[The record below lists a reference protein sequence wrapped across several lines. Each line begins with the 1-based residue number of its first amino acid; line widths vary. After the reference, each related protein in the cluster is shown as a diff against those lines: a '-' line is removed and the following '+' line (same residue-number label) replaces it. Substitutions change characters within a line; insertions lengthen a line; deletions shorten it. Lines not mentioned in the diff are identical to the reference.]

1 LRIGYGITNSEVA
14 GLLNRSRQPFNAN
27 AIAQA
32 AALASIQDEEHIFA
46 TVSNNAIGRTYFESS
61 FAERG
66 WEFVPS
72 HANFVLV
79 NVGDGDRVFAEL
91 LKKGVIVRAMRGY
104 KLPEWVRISIGTPE
118 QNKRCLE
125 ELDKVLLV

>member
-1 LRIGYGITNSEVA
+1 M
-14 GLLNRSRQPFNAN
+14 
-27 AIAQA
+27 
-32 AALASIQDEEHIFA
+32 
-46 TVSNNAIGRTYFESS
+46 
-61 FAERG
+61 
-66 WEFVPS
+66 
-72 HANFVLV
+72 